1 MEDIFLISVLIK
13 PCIPR
18 HLQAWDLGGGTTA
31 TPPPKNYILKPMG
44 QTEELAIDQYSI
56 DTSVDTGSTRYRHT
70 IVILDDSQLY

>member
-1 MEDIFLISVLIK
+1 
-13 PCIPR
+13 
-18 HLQAWDLGGGTTA
+18 
-31 TPPPKNYILKPMG
+31 MG